1 MTLIPRGRFFDIDRF
16 VDDFWAP
23 SSRAQANTDN
33 TFFAPHVDIVEHD
46 KHYEITAEMPGIK
59 KEDIHITL
67 ENGVLRLEA
76 ETSQEEKEEKDGKVI
91 RQERRYGKY
100 MRSFDLDNNV
110 HEEDINAS
118 FADGILTLTAPKVTE
133 QIPQQRRINIQ

>member
-23 SSRAQANTDN
+23 SSGSQTNIDN

-46 KHYEITAEMPGIK
+46 NHYEITAEMPGIK

-67 ENGVLRLEA
+67 QKGVLRLEA